1 MRKILFRGKSVNTG
15 EWIESMTISYGT
27 IKRKR
32 DNIFMEIE
40 PNKWK
45 GVDPKTIGQ
54 FTGLTDKNGKEIFEG
69 DILHSMYEDKAE
81 PSGVG
86 HIYNEVAFRDGA
98 FGWIGEIT
106 NDFFPFDGS
115 EIKEEVIGNIHDNP
129 ELLTK

>member
-32 DNIFMEIE
+32 DNIFMEVE

-45 GVDPKTIGQ
+45 GVDPKTVGQ

-69 DILHSMYEDKAE
+69 DIIKTHNQYGDEFIDI
-81 PSGVG
+81 V
-86 HIYNEVAFRDGA
+86 IWNESTLQFEIEETKQTIWSELNLYKYRDC
-98 FGWIGEIT
+98 EI
-106 NDFFPFDGS
+106 
-115 EIKEEVIGNIHDNP
+115 IGNIYDNP